1 MTPTSTAGNVARI
14 SAPAPP
20 EPSPL
25 QLCLAHANAADEVAK
40 QMLTR
45 KQLAAFWNIR
55 LRTVAM
61 REQELEARRAA

>member
-1 MTPTSTAGNVARI
+1 MTPSTVKKLSRI

-20 EPSPL
+20 EASPL
-25 QLCLAHANAADEVAK
+25 QLCLAHANAADEVAE

-55 LRTVAM
+55 LRIVAI
-61 REQELEARRAA
+61 RESELEARRAA